1 MKKERFTML
10 KKVFFLIMTGLT
22 LHITCILS
30 FAGWVDDWITQHTET
45 SPGYYEGQKRG
56 YWTAGSFNARWQ
68 KGYDHLFTVMP
79 TKVKSG
85 QCGIDLMLGGFSL
98 LNEDQIVQKFQN
110 ILQAAPA
117 AAFDIALKTLCSQ
130 CASTIKELEAISSR
144 LNAIQIDDCKASQ
157 ALVAT
162 IAKPFADS
170 GGRREARLAEIQSDF
185 VQSTGL
191 YDLYKEVKDLTTANN
206 NKPIVDLKQ
215 AMQGCPQDVKDVFG
229 TGGSVIDNMALKT
242 GFNDSSYTDLIRGY
256 IGDINI
262 QVNSDSY
269 KVSYIPPC
277 NENKGSSLD
286 NFLDGRVFARNDTGD
301 CYQITDTHRDLVN
314 WINNRLTTIS
324 AGLKG
329 KTFLSSDD
337 EQFINSIPLPLIM
350 ILKTAIGTH
359 QEAHYLATISEVT
372 AKAYAY
378 RMLIDLY
385 NEAYHILEKG
395 SSLLS
400 AQNNAVSGQKAHT
413 CRLEMVDD
421 AIYQI
426 PEMQTKLVGMM
437 KGIRSDYT
445 ASAHEINE
453 LFSLM
458 RNYEIY
464 DEQSRKF
471 LVEVFGPAVASRVM
485 KGN

>member
-1 MKKERFTML
+1 MSC
-10 KKVFFLIMTGLT
+10 LIMTGFI
-22 LHITCILS
+22 LHITILS
-30 FAGWVDDWITQHTET
+30 SYAAGWVDDWITQHTET
-45 SPGYYEGQKRG
+45 APGYYEGQKRG

-68 KGYDHLFTVMP
+68 KGYDHLFTIMP
-79 TKVKSG
+79 TKVNTG
-85 QCGIDLMLGGFSL
+85 TCGIDIMLGGFSF
-98 LNEDQIVQKFQN
+98 LNEEQIVQKLQN

-117 AAFDIALKTLCSQ
+117 AAFDISLKTLCSQ

-144 LNAIQIDDCKASQ
+144 LNALQSYDCKASQ

-162 IAKPFADS
+162 IAKPFTES
-170 GGRREARLAEIQSDF
+170 GGRNEAMLGEIQADY

-191 YDLYKEVKDLTTANN
+191 YDLYKEVKDLTKANDN
-206 NKPIVDLKQ
+206 EPIVDIKQ

-229 TGGSVIDNMALKT
+229 TGGSFIDNMAAKI
-242 GFNDSSYTDLIRGY
+242 GFNSAEYTDLIRGF

-262 QVNSDSY
+262 QANTDAY

-277 NENKGSSLD
+277 NENKGASLD
-286 NFLDGRVFARNDTGD
+286 NFLDGRVFARDDAGN
-301 CYQITDTHRDLVN
+301 CYQITDTNKDLVN
-314 WINNRLTTIS
+314 WIQNRLAAI
-324 AGLKG
+324 AANLKG
-329 KTFLSSDD
+329 KTILSADD
-337 EQFINSIPLPLIM
+337 EKFINSMPLPLLM
-350 ILKTAIGTH
+350 IIKSGIGTQ
-359 QEAHYLATISEVT
+359 QETHYLSTVSEVT

-400 AQNNAVSGQKAHT
+400 AQNNAAAGNKSHT

-421 AIYQI
+421 AILQI
-426 PEMQTKLVGMM
+426 PEMQGKLVEMM
-437 KGIRSDYT
+437 KGIRSDYAAAAT
-445 ASAHEINE
+445 EVNE

-458 RNYEIY
+458 RNYETY
-464 DEQSRKF
+464 DEQSRQY
-471 LVEVFGPAVASRVM
+471 LVETFGPAIASRVM